1 MNKTI
6 TVICAV
12 AITLLAAVAVSAQ
25 NGTTTTPTPAPSK
38 TATSEALVSTPAATA
53 ISLTSVTLEP
63 NVSFQPLTQEN
74 MTRLTGNV
82 QRPNGIAWFNGK
94 LYTACSGDG
103 TVYEIDDTTGDTRTL
118 IYGVKNAQSLYVE
131 ADANDELTLWV
142 PDYAANVFSKV
153 TRSGVQ
159 TIIGDLQTPWGI
171 SYIDDQQ
178 FLITSVLGNSIHLVS
193 RSGDDQ
199 VLRDDLTAPMG
210 IAHDD
215 ETVYVANY
223 GSTRRSIEWYA
234 LDPLLNGEPDVEATS
249 HTLVS
254 GLQNTT
260 GLQLGADGMLYFAY
274 ALGNRGMVGRVDPQ
288 VCRANGGCSNDQVE
302 IVLYSDLSAPLAGL
316 TVTPDLRLY
325 VHTMFVPDLYWAKLG
340 D

>member
-1 MNKTI
+1 MKKTI
-6 TVICAV
+6 TIFCAGWILLV
-12 AITLLAAVAVSAQ
+12 AMAASAQ
-25 NGTTTTPTPAPSK
+25 SGTITPTPAPSK
-38 TATSEALVSTPAATA
+38 TPTDAPSISTPAVTA
-53 ISLTSVTLEP
+53 PLSSATLEP
-63 NVSFQPLTQEN
+63 NASFQSLTQEN

-94 LYTACSGDG
+94 LYTACTGDG

-131 ADANDELTLWV
+131 TDANDELTLWV

-153 TRSGVQ
+153 TRNGVQ
-159 TIIGDLQTPWGI
+159 TIVKDLQTPWGI
-171 SYIDDQQ
+171 SYVDDQQ

-210 IAHDD
+210 IVHDD
-215 ETVYVANY
+215 KTVFVANY
-223 GSTRRSIEWYA
+223 GSTRRSVEWYA
-234 LDPLLNGEPDVEATS
+234 LDPLLNGEQDAEPTNHV
-249 HTLVS
+249 LVS

-260 GLQLGADGMLYFAY
+260 GLQLGPDGLLYFAY

-288 VCRANGGCSNDQVE
+288 VCLANGGCTNEQVE

-316 TVTPDLRLY
+316 TITPDLRLY
-325 VHTMFVPDLYWAKLG
+325 VHTMFTPDLYWAKL
-340 D
+340 DN